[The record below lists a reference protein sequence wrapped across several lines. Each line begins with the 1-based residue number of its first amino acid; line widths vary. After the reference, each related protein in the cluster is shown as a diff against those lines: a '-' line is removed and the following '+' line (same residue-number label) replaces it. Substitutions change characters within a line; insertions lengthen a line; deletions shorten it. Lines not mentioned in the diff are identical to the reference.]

1 MPDIPGVHTNMA
13 FPSANFRSMRK
24 SLFTVAAV
32 IGTTVAIGL
41 ALFPAGLAPAGVHV
55 AFPPAGTREAPALP
69 FRSYSDALPAK
80 GKFLVAG
87 RAMADPRFQ
96 ETVVLLIG
104 YDDAGATGL
113 IINRPSKVP
122 LADMLMPMP
131 GLKNRSDIVYYG
143 GPVEGHRILMLI
155 RSPEKLEE
163 ADKVF
168 TNVYLSTSRNMLER
182 MIGAH
187 KTQKQFRVYAGYAGW
202 LPGQL
207 DREVSRGDWYILNAD
222 ADSIFEKKSSEIW
235 RELIL
240 RSSAIEVWKHDTN
253 ERSTSQIYCEERGG
267 RM

>member
-1 MPDIPGVHTNMA
+1 MA
-13 FPSANFRSMRK
+13 IPSANFRSMRK

-32 IGTTVAIGL
+32 IVTAVAIGL

-55 AFPPAGTREAPALP
+55 ALPPARTREAPALP
-69 FRSYSDALPAK
+69 FHPYSDALPAK
-80 GKFLVAG
+80 GKFLVAS
-87 RAMADPRFQ
+87 RAIADPRFQ

-122 LADMLMPMP
+122 LAEMLMPVP
-131 GLKNRSDIVYYG
+131 GLKKRSDIVYYG

-155 RSPEKLEE
+155 RSPEKLEG

-168 TNVYLSTSRNMLER
+168 TNVYVSTSRNMLER

-222 ADSIFEKKSSEIW
+222 ADSIFEKESSEIW

-240 RSSAIEVWKHDTN
+240 RSSAIEVWKHDNN
-253 ERSTSQIYCEERGG
+253 EQFNVSDLLRRTRQQNVKQPGNG
-267 RM
+267 R